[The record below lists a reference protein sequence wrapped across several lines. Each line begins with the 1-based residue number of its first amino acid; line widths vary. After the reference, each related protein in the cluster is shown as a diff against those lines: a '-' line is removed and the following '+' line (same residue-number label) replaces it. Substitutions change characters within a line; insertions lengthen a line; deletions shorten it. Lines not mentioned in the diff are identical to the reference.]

1 MSIYEKLGLNEK
13 QYINKNINIK
23 LFLESSK
30 LKKED
35 KIILDKYCEKIIC
48 KYKLKNTDYGY
59 NELLNELSMFNE
71 ILIVEVTINDPMPC
85 YDLMYSICHIL
96 LYPVIIVY
104 KYNEKFKL
112 AISKTH
118 IGKND
123 YDVNINRGIVF
134 SSWMINNQIIGKN
147 LELLE
152 KIKNIRTNEFD
163 NLKQLYEEIYNIIRE
178 YHVSYTTIPKFIKLL
193 KNTVGIEEEKKLR
206 EEILNECCKIVVKPD
221 DEIKYLKNKLKKYEY
236 EGTKGTRFLIDT
248 EELWL
253 FINKRDFY
261 KKRLELRKIDSYL
274 ELTYRNYSNFY

>member
-23 LFLESSK
+23 LFLDSSK

-71 ILIVEVTINDPMPC
+71 ILIVEVTINDPMSC

-112 AISKTH
+112 AISKIH

-147 LELLE
+147 LELLK
-152 KIKNIRTNEFD
+152 KIKNIQTNEFD
-163 NLKQLYEEIYNIIRE
+163 NLKELYEEIYNIIRE
-178 YHVSYTTIPKFIKLL
+178 YRVSYTTIPKFVKLL
-193 KNTVGIEEEKKLR
+193 KNTIGVEEEKKLR

-221 DEIKYLKNKLKKYEY
+221 DEIKYSKDKLKKYEY

-261 KKRLELRKIDSYL
+261 KKRLESRKIDSYL
-274 ELTYRNYSNFY
+274 ELTYRDYSNFY